1 LTGENHD
8 ADLLGVAPAKLMD
21 ERRSGT
27 LH

>member
-1 LTGENHD
+1 LDGENHD